1 MIIASNS
8 HQHTT
13 TNVEKCQSLNC
24 RGIAVDLLVSAGRL
38 VPHWLGSST
47 FVLKSATC
55 SCVWLVCNPL
65 PSSNVAVQVIP
76 RVSCMF
82 VSSQGWASLPSQ
94 MLSTS
99 LLAWRAIADKDCAIR
114 IDWLC
119 WSKLWCKQT
128 SGEAHQIQMLTP
140 TLDFSGVTRTHKLL
154 STLPVNCNLAEMRY
168 IWCTRYINSLVLL
181 GSPFDDLN
189 LHHALD
195 LDWTLEVRTTQSV
208 TCWLCHKMKIPFCT
222 QSCVISEFC
231 KKNMYDTF
239 DLNVGYLWNDSKSKG
254 YASKNTL
261 HSSGA
266 PFLGTGEDQ
275 FLGSVLDF
283 TLLLRKGETC
293 LASSKSCILLTMMR
307 WCRVA
312 PKSSDSSTWERSAA
326 AFSIFLGGVFA
337 PLEIGV
343 GWILRQQCI
352 RAT

>member
-1 MIIASNS
+1 
-8 HQHTT
+8 
-13 TNVEKCQSLNC
+13 
-24 RGIAVDLLVSAGRL
+24 
-38 VPHWLGSST
+38 
-47 FVLKSATC
+47 
-55 SCVWLVCNPL
+55 
-65 PSSNVAVQVIP
+65 
-76 RVSCMF
+76 
-82 VSSQGWASLPSQ
+82 
-94 MLSTS
+94 
-99 LLAWRAIADKDCAIR
+99 
-114 IDWLC
+114 
-119 WSKLWCKQT
+119 
-128 SGEAHQIQMLTP
+128 MLTP

-195 LDWTLEVRTTQSV
+195 LDWTVEVRTTQSV
-208 TCWLCHKMKIPFCT
+208 TCWLCHKIKNTLEHSIMRYFRIL
-222 QSCVISEFC
+222 
-231 KKNMYDTF
+231 KKNMNDTF

-266 PFLGTGEDQ
+266 SFTEAGGNQ
-275 FLGSVLDF
+275 FFASLLDF

-312 PKSSDSSTWERSAA
+312 LKSSDSSTWERSAA

-337 PLEIGV
+337 QVEVWAGSS
-343 GWILRQQCI
+343 GNS
-352 RAT
+352 T